1 VSRKILRYP
10 PIEVIFTAIIMMIT
24 LLLSGLFHLPL
35 LFPTPNGAAFVGV
48 HYLLPLI
55 GLLIFAACAAI
66 WGKRDILRTVAIG
79 LPCYA
84 VVLLAHFN
92 LKLWTPL
99 INKANY
105 DAAYWTTDLAVRP
118 LVDLSF
124 FVRRAL
130 EPIIPWHANAYM
142 LGFIMLFYIS
152 FCYHAVRTPAVF
164 RQLVMAAL
172 LFQGLGGL
180 AYMLFPA
187 VGPFIFEKGVNPV
200 ATETQNFMLETRAQ
214 LLSGGRTW
222 LATAGSPNLVAGL
235 GAMPSL
241 HAGGAFLFLWF
252 ASRHG
257 RVLLPTYVPVFI
269 YILFT
274 AVANRWHYVID
285 IPFGIALAAL
295 CIYFAGK
302 VTPGARTEAARTE
315 PLPCHPATAARA
327 TGQECPKLT
336 YPAQAGRIALM
347 VATLVALSAMIDAHV
362 TAAPATRSTA

>member
-1 VSRKILRYP
+1 MNIEAFKIP
-10 PIEVIFTAIIMMIT
+10 PIEVIFTAGIMLVT
-24 LLLSGLFHLPL
+24 LFLAETFNLPMLL
-35 LFPTPNGAAFVGV
+35 PTLNGAAFVGV
-48 HYLLPLI
+48 HYLLPLV

-66 WGKRDILRTVAIG
+66 WGQRDILRTIAIG

-84 VVLLAHFN
+84 LVLLAHFH

-99 INKANY
+99 INQANY
-105 DAAYWTTDLAVRP
+105 DSAYWATDLAVRP

-124 FVRRAL
+124 FVRQAL
-130 EPIIPWHANAYM
+130 EPIIPWHSNAYM
-142 LGFIMLFYIS
+142 LGFIILFYIS

-164 RQLVMAAL
+164 RQLVLAAL
-172 LFQGLGGL
+172 LLQGLGGL

-187 VGPFIFEKGVNPV
+187 VGPFVFEQGVNPV
-200 ATETQNFMLETRAQ
+200 ATQTQQFMLETRAQ
-214 LLSGGRTW
+214 LLSGGRAW
-222 LATAGSPNLVAGL
+222 LATAGSPHLVAGL

-252 ASRHG
+252 AYRHG

-295 CIYFAGK
+295 CIYIAGK
-302 VTPGARTEAARTE
+302 ATQGAQTKAVRTAISSR
-315 PLPCHPATAARA
+315 PATAARA
-327 TGQECPKLT
+327 TGRECE
-336 YPAQAGRIALM
+336 I
-347 VATLVALSAMIDAHV
+347 
-362 TAAPATRSTA
+362 